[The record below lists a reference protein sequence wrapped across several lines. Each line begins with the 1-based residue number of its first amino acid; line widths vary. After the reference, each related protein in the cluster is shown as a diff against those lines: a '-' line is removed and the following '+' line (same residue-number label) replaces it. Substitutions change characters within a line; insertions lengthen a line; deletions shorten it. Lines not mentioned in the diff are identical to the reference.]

1 MTQAQASVGL
11 DRYVSFIGLDCDGKA
26 ERFVA
31 ALRESLGDGTHA
43 DPFWLY
49 FRAKLDGERG
59 PAHDALY
66 HIHANLNPLRDMLD
80 RALDGIDH
88 ATLIELLDALEHEC
102 C

>member
-1 MTQAQASVGL
+1 MTDSSLSADL

-26 ERFVA
+26 ERFA
-31 ALRESLGDGTHA
+31 TALREALDGTDA
-43 DPFWLY
+43 VDPFWVY

-66 HIHANLNPLRDMLD
+66 HIHCHLNDLRDLLA
-80 RALDGIDH
+80 RADQP
-88 ATLIELLDALEHEC
+88 ALIPLLETLEHEC

>member
-1 MTQAQASVGL
+1 MNHPAPTPDL

-31 ALRESLGDGTHA
+31 NLRECLPTGDDE
-43 DPFWLY
+43 DPFWTY

-66 HIHANLNPLRDMLD
+66 HIHSNLNPLREMLL
-80 RALDGIDH
+80 RADQPQ
-88 ATLIELLDALEHEC
+88 LIELLETLEHEC